1 MDALKALVRKDI
13 VLYFSNRRALLVTL
27 AAPIL
32 IAAFFG
38 SVMGGGPPK
47 KPSKVPVAVVDLDGS
62 GVSKSVVA
70 SMKADTTFELQETG
84 EPEAVR
90 LVREGK
96 VRAAAVL
103 PKGFGDAAPRALF
116 VPNAKKPEIVVH

>member
-1 MDALKALVRKDI
+1 MDALKALVRRDI

-47 KPSKVPVAVVDLDGS
+47 KPTKEPVAVVDLDGS
-62 GVSKSVVA
+62 AVSKSVVA
-70 SMKADTTFELQETG
+70 SMKADTTFDLQETT

-96 VRAAAVL
+96 VRAAAL
-103 PKGFGDAAPRALF
+103 FPAGFGGAAAPRALA
-116 VPNAKKPEIVVH
+116 P